1 MEIEEFDGLLER
13 LKKDLSERFGKVI
26 SREQVF
32 DALFMLYGDPLGLE
46 HELQLWDIE
55 ISYQEAFDSL
65 ILFDFDVFLNP
76 VEIELDLD
84 KDVLFL
90 TKVKIKA
97 AGYQVKIHR
106 YDKDPFPSN
115 PHGHILD
122 HNLKLDLRNGKC
134 YRKREELTSIGK
146 KKLIEIREKASL
158 TYKGELPPLE
168 V

>member
-13 LKKDLSERFGKVI
+13 LQNDLSEQLGKVI
-26 SREQVF
+26 SRGQVF
-32 DALFMLYGDPLGLE
+32 DALFFLFGDSHDLE
-46 HELQLWDIE
+46 HPVNVWNLE
-55 ISYQEAFDSL
+55 ISYEEAFESL
-65 ILFDFDVFLNP
+65 ADFDFDIFNDPIEIDL
-76 VEIELDLD
+76 EIERDI
-84 KDVLFL
+84 LFQ
-90 TKVKIKA
+90 TKAKIKA
-97 AGYQVKIHR
+97 AGFQIVINR

-122 HNLKLDLRNGKC
+122 QNLKLDLRNGKC